1 MGSMTTPYTEKNFNA
16 MLDKL
21 SEVMK
26 QRNAAMILAKAAVD
40 GADRSEMQEAYELL
54 KTEISK
60 NNEHDNNTSQ
70 P

>member
-1 MGSMTTPYTEKNFNA
+1 MGTMTTPYTEKNFNA

-40 GADRSEMQEAYELL
+40 GADKLEMQEAYELL

-60 NNEHDNNTSQ
+60 NHDNNTSQ

>member
-1 MGSMTTPYTEKNFNA
+1 MTTPYTEKNFNA

-21 SEVMK
+21 SQAMK

-40 GADRSEMQEAYELL
+40 GADRTEMQEAYELL

-60 NNEHDNNTSQ
+60 NHDNNPSQ

>member
-1 MGSMTTPYTEKNFNA
+1 MGAMTTPYTEKNFNA
-16 MLDKL
+16 MLDRL

-60 NNEHDNNTSQ
+60 NHDNNTSQ

>member
-16 MLDKL
+16 MLDRL

-40 GADRSEMQEAYELL
+40 GADKLEMQEAYELL

-60 NNEHDNNTSQ
+60 NHDNNTSQ

>member
-40 GADRSEMQEAYELL
+40 GADKLEMQEAYELL

-60 NNEHDNNTSQ
+60 NHDNNTSQ

>member
-1 MGSMTTPYTEKNFNA
+1 MTTPYTEKNFNA
-16 MLDKL
+16 MLDRL

-40 GADRSEMQEAYELL
+40 GGDRSEMQEAYELL

-60 NNEHDNNTSQ
+60 NHDNNTSQ

>member
-1 MGSMTTPYTEKNFNA
+1 MGSVTTPYTEKNFNA

-40 GADRSEMQEAYELL
+40 GADRTEMQEAYELL

-60 NNEHDNNTSQ
+60 NHDNNPSQ

>member
-1 MGSMTTPYTEKNFNA
+1 

-21 SEVMK
+21 SEVMA

-40 GADRSEMQEAYELL
+40 GADRMEMQEAYELL

-60 NNEHDNNTSQ
+60 KK
-70 P
+70 

>member
-1 MGSMTTPYTEKNFNA
+1 MGTVTTPYTEKNFNA

-21 SEVMK
+21 SQVMA

-40 GADRSEMQEAYELL
+40 GADRREMQEAYELL

-60 NNEHDNNTSQ
+60 NNDNNTSKS
-70 P
+70 

>member
-1 MGSMTTPYTEKNFNA
+1 MTTPYTEKNFNA
-16 MLDKL
+16 MLDRL

-40 GADRSEMQEAYELL
+40 GADRREMQEAYEML

-60 NNEHDNNTSQ
+60 NNDNNTSKS
-70 P
+70 

>member
-21 SEVMK
+21 AEVMK

-40 GADRSEMQEAYELL
+40 GADKLEMQEAYELL

-60 NNEHDNNTSQ
+60 NHDNNTSQ

>member
-1 MGSMTTPYTEKNFNA
+1 MTTPYTEKNFNA

-21 SEVMK
+21 AEVMK

-40 GADRSEMQEAYELL
+40 GADKLEMQEAYELL

-60 NNEHDNNTSQ
+60 NHDNNTSQ

>member
-1 MGSMTTPYTEKNFNA
+1 MGTVTTPYTEKNFNA

-21 SEVMK
+21 SQVMA

-40 GADRSEMQEAYELL
+40 GADRREMQEAYELL
-54 KTEISK
+54 KTEINK
-60 NNEHDNNTSQ
+60 NNDNNTSK

>member
-1 MGSMTTPYTEKNFNA
+1 MGTVTTPYTEKNFNA

-21 SEVMK
+21 SQVMA

-40 GADRSEMQEAYELL
+40 GADRMEMQEAYELL

-60 NNEHDNNTSQ
+60 NNDNNTSQ

>member
-1 MGSMTTPYTEKNFNA
+1 MGTVTTPYTEKNFNA

-21 SEVMK
+21 SQVMA

-40 GADRSEMQEAYELL
+40 GADRREMQEAYEIL

-60 NNEHDNNTSQ
+60 NNDNNTSQ

>member
-1 MGSMTTPYTEKNFNA
+1 MGTMTTPYTEKNFNA

-21 SEVMK
+21 SEVMA

-40 GADRSEMQEAYELL
+40 GADRMEMQEAYELL

-60 NNEHDNNTSQ
+60 KNDNNTSQ

>member
-1 MGSMTTPYTEKNFNA
+1 MGTVTTPYTEKNFNA

-21 SEVMK
+21 SQVMA

-40 GADRSEMQEAYELL
+40 GADRREMQEAYELL

-60 NNEHDNNTSQ
+60 NNDNTSK

>member
-1 MGSMTTPYTEKNFNA
+1 MTTPYTEKNFNA

-21 SEVMK
+21 SQVMA

-40 GADRSEMQEAYELL
+40 GADRREMQEAYELL
-54 KTEISK
+54 KTEINK
-60 NNEHDNNTSQ
+60 NNDNNTSK

>member
-1 MGSMTTPYTEKNFNA
+1 MTTPYTEKNFNA

-21 SEVMK
+21 SEVMA

-40 GADRSEMQEAYELL
+40 GADRMEMQEAYELL

-60 NNEHDNNTSQ
+60 KNDNNTSQ

>member
-1 MGSMTTPYTEKNFNA
+1 MTTPYTEKNFNA
-16 MLDKL
+16 MLDRL

-40 GADRSEMQEAYELL
+40 GADKLEMQEAYELL

-60 NNEHDNNTSQ
+60 NHDNNTIQ

>member
-1 MGSMTTPYTEKNFNA
+1 MGSVTTPYTEKNFNA

-40 GADRSEMQEAYELL
+40 GADRTEMQEAYELL
-54 KTEISK
+54 KSEISK
-60 NNEHDNNTSQ
+60 NHDNNTSQ